1 MNKKDLKIIAC
12 LRNNARMPL
21 TKMSRKIRVPVST
34 IFDRLKMSEREV
46 VVKHTCLLDFTK
58 LGYHARANIAFK
70 VDRDDKAALREYLV
84 RHHSVNSVY
93 KINNGYDFM
102 VEGVFQQPMYQALIK
117 GEVEEGE
124 IPCGQDA
131 SMVGNVMSAAEVI
144 ESIMREVQPV
154 MKRLKSRV
162 VLPVAASPTRER
174 ETLQPV
180 S

>member
-102 VEGVFQQPMYQALIK
+102 VEGVFQHVKHMEDFLDTLETKFRILDKKSFFIIDDLKRESFMSNPELLF
-117 GEVEEGE
+117 GE
-124 IPCGQDA
+124 
-131 SMVGNVMSAAEVI
+131 
-144 ESIMREVQPV
+144 
-154 MKRLKSRV
+154 
-162 VLPVAASPTRER
+162 
-174 ETLQPV
+174 
-180 S
+180 